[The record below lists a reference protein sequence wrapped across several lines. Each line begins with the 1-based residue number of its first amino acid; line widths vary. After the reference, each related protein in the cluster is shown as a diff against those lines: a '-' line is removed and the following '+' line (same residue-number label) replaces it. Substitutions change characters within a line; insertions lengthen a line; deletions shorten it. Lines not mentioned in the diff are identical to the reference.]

1 MLTPPCVGPK
11 APLLRPASGTGLRR
25 APARV
30 LTRVKRG
37 PTPEKGGL
45 RRKGA
50 HCLIALW
57 KTILGIQL
65 ARPILGPE
73 KKNPCCSAGAAPG
86 GIPCQLAMIRFGEV
100 V

>member
-65 ARPILGPE
+65 ARPILGPA
-73 KKNPCCSAGAAPG
+73 KKKPLLLRRGGPG
-86 GIPCQLAMIRFGEV
+86 GDTMPTCYDSLW
-100 V
+100 